1 MIAITD
7 LPPEMIAAKL
17 KLEAISLL
25 MIKCTV
31 LLTAKIHIMV
41 PWEISLNIT
50 DTFPSMLK
58 MKKFRWTHEE
68 IVTKDF
74 SSFLSKIFHHVIEI
88 SPTSCDKSAQTRI
101 ISLVV
106 DRSACTQIW
115 TIKALR
121 ILETLVQELD
131 AVISHQQNTSA
142 KKDMHHVT

>member
-1 MIAITD
+1 MAAITD

-74 SSFLSKIFHHVIEI
+74 PIIFYHVIE
-88 SPTSCDKSAQTRI
+88 
-101 ISLVV
+101 
-106 DRSACTQIW
+106 
-115 TIKALR
+115 
-121 ILETLVQELD
+121 
-131 AVISHQQNTSA
+131 
-142 KKDMHHVT
+142 HHVTNRYRRGSFHWWSIIEHARRYG

>member
-1 MIAITD
+1 MAAITD

-58 MKKFRWTHEE
+58 MKKFLWTHEE

-74 SSFLSKIFHHVIEI
+74 SSFLSKIFY
-88 SPTSCDKSAQTRI
+88 
-101 ISLVV
+101 
-106 DRSACTQIW
+106 
-115 TIKALR
+115 
-121 ILETLVQELD
+121 
-131 AVISHQQNTSA
+131 
-142 KKDMHHVT
+142 HVTAKFKIM

>member
-1 MIAITD
+1 MAAITD

-68 IVTKDF
+68 IVTKHF
-74 SSFLSKIFHHVIEI
+74 SSFFVKNILSRDSK
-88 SPTSCDKSAQTRI
+88 
-101 ISLVV
+101 
-106 DRSACTQIW
+106 
-115 TIKALR
+115 
-121 ILETLVQELD
+121 VQ
-131 AVISHQQNTSA
+131 N
-142 KKDMHHVT
+142 HVTNRYRRGSFHWWSIIEYARRSRQSNFCKSW